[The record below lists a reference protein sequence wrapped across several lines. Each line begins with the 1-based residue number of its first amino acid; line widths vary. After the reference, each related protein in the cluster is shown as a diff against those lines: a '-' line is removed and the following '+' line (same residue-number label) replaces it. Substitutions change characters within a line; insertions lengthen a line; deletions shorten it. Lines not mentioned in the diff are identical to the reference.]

1 MNPNEPKQNSAARR
15 ALAVSIV
22 LLLIWCLLG
31 THSTLTWFSDQKS
44 AVNTFVYGRV
54 KVEAEYLDTTTQ
66 TWKPLEGATE
76 LFRYSAL
83 YEPGYTQIARLRIK
97 NAGDVP
103 FDYRI
108 AVTAENTSTPVSVLG
123 GAIRLSDYLESGIL
137 YADTEEDQSR
147 QLTDRYETRHL
158 MQVFTQTNQY
168 YNPPQPYSRLESGN
182 VVYAALVVYMPEQTG
197 NEANAAGGGIPQ
209 VDLGINIRA
218 QQITQ

>member
-1 MNPNEPKQNSAARR
+1 MIPNEPKQNSAARR

-22 LLLIWCLLG
+22 MLLIWCLLG

-44 AVNTFVYGRV
+44 AVNTFVYGKV
-54 KVEAEYLDTTTQ
+54 KVEAEYWNTAYEE
-66 TWKPLEGATE
+66 WKPLERTKE
-76 LFRYSAL
+76 LFQGSAL
-83 YEPGYTQIARLRIK
+83 YEPGYTQVARLRIK
-97 NAGDVP
+97 NVGDVP

-108 AVTAENTSTPVSVLG
+108 AVTADNTSTPDSVLG
-123 GAIRLSDYLESGIL
+123 EPIELSKHLKYGIL
-137 YADTEEDQSR
+137 YADTEENQSL
-147 QLTDRYETRHL
+147 QLMDRYITRYL
-158 MQVFTQTNQY
+158 MRGFTPTNQY
-168 YNPPQPYSRLESGN
+168 FNPPQQYSRLESGN